1 MRINALIIAIRRSIL
16 FQFATVSFC
25 HFYAYKS
32 HRIICNDDCA
42 LQPKEFKEGLEAFR
56 IWAEKANVT
65 SYDENT
71 GKGLLR
77 HIYFRKGFATGEIMA
92 CAVINGTLIPESD
105 LLVSL

>member
-16 FQFATVSFC
+16 FQFATVSFLPV
-25 HFYAYKS
+25 FMLIRATELF
-32 HRIICNDDCA
+32 CNDDCA

-77 HIYFRKGFATGEIMA
+77 HIYFRKGFATGEIMLA
-92 CAVINGTLIPESD
+92 PLSTVR
-105 LLVSL
+105 